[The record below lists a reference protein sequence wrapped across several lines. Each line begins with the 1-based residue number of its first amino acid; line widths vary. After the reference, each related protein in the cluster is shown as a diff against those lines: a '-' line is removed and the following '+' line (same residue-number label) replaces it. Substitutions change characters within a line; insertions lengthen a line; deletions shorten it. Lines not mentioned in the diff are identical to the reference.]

1 MKERLIPIGDL
12 LAQGLQEQEARHI
25 CGSEPFIAWHKLARI
40 DGQLALQ
47 VLDEE
52 DLGKIVGELKRQGL
66 PKEALSQ
73 FNGYADAISQLVW
86 HGAVQ
91 QCPEGDWYDNTLV
104 SAVACSILLCLAQQA
119 WGYDPELEAKRAS
132 ASFAATLG
140 VATGIETV

>member
-40 DGQLALQ
+40 DGGLALH
-47 VLDEE
+47 VLDEADQ
-52 DLGKIVGELKRQGL
+52 DLLIQELLRQGL

-73 FNGYADAISQLVW
+73 FNGYAAAITQLVW
-86 HGAVQ
+86 HSAVQ
-91 QCPEGDWYDNTLV
+91 QCPQGEWYDQSIV

-140 VATGIETV
+140 VASGIEQV